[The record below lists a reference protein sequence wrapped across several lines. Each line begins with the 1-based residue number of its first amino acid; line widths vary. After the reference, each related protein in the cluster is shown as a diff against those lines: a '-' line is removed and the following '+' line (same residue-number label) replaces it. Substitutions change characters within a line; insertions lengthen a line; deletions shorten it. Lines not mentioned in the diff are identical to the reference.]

1 MRGNDIL
8 SFTVKT
14 TRTKRVVLTLLKLCG
29 GPCLIQPIKI
39 DGKLIK
45 ATVGNG

>member
-39 DGKLIK
+39 GGKLIK